1 MPTPKFLLK
10 HLIDMSSVTFD
21 VYCISVFQESEIEKK
36 LKKLSGKEENE
47 KERKMAQVRAA
58 LKEVNQRNR
67 DLGADKILRMLCIY
81 FVVAHVRRAGLYMSL
96 STVSLCVFM
105 CLHQESERRS
115 GKRRKRRKRRARVR
129 VM

>member
-21 VYCISVFQESEIEKK
+21 VYCISVLQESEIEKK

-47 KERKMAQVRAA
+47 KESKMAQVRAA

-67 DLGADKILRMLCIY
+67 DLGADKILRMLCFFI
-81 FVVAHVRRAGLYMSL
+81 L
-96 STVSLCVFM
+96 SW
-105 CLHQESERRS
+105 Q
-115 GKRRKRRKRRARVR
+115 G
-129 VM
+129 

>member
-47 KERKMAQVRAA
+47 KESKMAQVRAA

-67 DLGADKILRMLCIY
+67 DLGADKILRMQCFFI
-81 FVVAHVRRAGLYMSL
+81 L
-96 STVSLCVFM
+96 SWQV
-105 CLHQESERRS
+105 
-115 GKRRKRRKRRARVR
+115 
-129 VM
+129 